1 MLHCELVVAD
11 RQTFQICCLS
21 QNRKCNFEF
30 SVCPTL
36 QILHH
41 RDVQPKIKEL
51 YVVLVLTWTTTHKQ
65 QITIDFSAVMTSHDG
80 IIIIYRYAQV
90 SVQLTHWVE

>member
-1 MLHCELVVAD
+1 MLHYELVVAD

-36 QILHH
+36 QILYHRDVQPIITDH
-41 RDVQPKIKEL
+41 QRDVQPKIKEF
-51 YVVLVLTWTTTHKQ
+51 YVVLVLLWTTTHKQ
-65 QITIDFSAVMTSHDG
+65 Q
-80 IIIIYRYAQV
+80 YR
-90 SVQLTHWVE
+90 LNFPRL